1 VTVYK
6 LYAEGT
12 VDEDIFHLG
21 ERKSQL
27 SKAVLDDE
35 QQVVADGDS
44 GGEEDVVSP
53 KKKGSKRGKK
63 RDEEDVGGRLNARPA
78 DDRNLISNILQKA
91 LLSRQRLHQPH

>member
-1 VTVYK
+1 MTVYK

-35 QQVVADGDS
+35 QQVVADGESNS

-63 RDEEDVGGRLNARPA
+63 RDEEEGRLNARPA

-91 LLSRQRLHQPH
+91 LLSRQRLQQPH

>member
-1 VTVYK
+1 MTVYK

-35 QQVVADGDS
+35 QHDGHGDDE
-44 GGEEDVVSP
+44 GVVSP
-53 KKKGSKRGKK
+53 KNKGSKRAKK
-63 RDEEDVGGRLNARPA
+63 KKKGDDDDDVGGHLNARPA

-91 LLSRQRLHQPH
+91 LLSRQRLQLPH

>member
-1 VTVYK
+1 M
-6 LYAEGT
+6 
-12 VDEDIFHLG
+12 DEDIFHLG

-35 QQVVADGDS
+35 QQMVADGESDS
-44 GGEEDVVSP
+44 GGEEDDVVSL

-63 RDEEDVGGRLNARPA
+63 RDEEEGRLIARPA

-91 LLSRQRLHQPH
+91 LLSRQRVHQPH

>member
-1 VTVYK
+1 MTVYK

-35 QQVVADGDS
+35 QQMVADGESDS
-44 GGEEDVVSP
+44 GGEEDVVSL

-63 RDEEDVGGRLNARPA
+63 RDEEEGRLNARPA

-91 LLSRQRLHQPH
+91 LLSRQRVHQPH

>member
-1 VTVYK
+1 M
-6 LYAEGT
+6 
-12 VDEDIFHLG
+12 DEDIFHLG

-44 GGEEDVVSP
+44 DSGGEEDVVSP
-53 KKKGSKRGKK
+53 KKKGSKKKCSKRGKK
-63 RDEEDVGGRLNARPA
+63 RDEEEGRLNARPA

-91 LLSRQRLHQPH
+91 LLSRQRLHL

>member
-1 VTVYK
+1 M
-6 LYAEGT
+6 
-12 VDEDIFHLG
+12 DEDIFHLG

-35 QQVVADGDS
+35 QQMVADGESDS
-44 GGEEDVVSP
+44 GGEEDVVSL

-63 RDEEDVGGRLNARPA
+63 RDEEEGRLNARPA

-91 LLSRQRLHQPH
+91 LLSRQRVHQPH